1 MGKRKKRNIDPNVR
15 LQALGLKSEDLIGK
29 SKEEQIRIVKKAY
42 HKKAKDTHPDATKK
56 DTTSSM
62 QKVNDIKDDLT
73 NLIEQGYFPEEQQV
87 KTKNEDNDI
96 VDEAFIDS
104 LNKAVK
110 EKREVEEKRKMEE
123 LLHEYEEEYEERKNR
138 VSKMTEEF
146 NKPDFSIKTAIQYCK
161 NKIRTFIRKISSF
174 HNEDGQE
181 R

>member
-1 MGKRKKRNIDPNVR
+1 MIANIKN
-15 LQALGLKSEDLIGK
+15 E
-29 SKEEQIRIVKKAY
+29 
-42 HKKAKDTHPDATKK
+42 
-56 DTTSSM
+56 
-62 QKVNDIKDDLT
+62 
-73 NLIEQGYFPEEQQV
+73 LIELIESGYFPEEQQV
-87 KTKNEDNDI
+87 NTKNEDDGI
-96 VDEAFIDS
+96 YDEAFIDS